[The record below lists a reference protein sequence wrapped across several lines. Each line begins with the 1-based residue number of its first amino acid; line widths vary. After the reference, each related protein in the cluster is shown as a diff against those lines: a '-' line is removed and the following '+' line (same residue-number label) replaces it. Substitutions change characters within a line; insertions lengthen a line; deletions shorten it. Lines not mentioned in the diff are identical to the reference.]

1 MPLVAGAWQITDMLP
16 HETTEARPVGS
27 AWRSRLHTVVF
38 EADTPA
44 GRLFDVAVMSLI
56 LLSVVAVSLETVP
69 DLPPR
74 FAELLRVVEWGLTG
88 VFTVEYLL
96 RLVAVRRPLAYAGSF
111 FGIVDLLAILPSWI
125 ALLFPA
131 TRVLL
136 VVRVFRVLRIF
147 RVLKLARF
155 ISEAHVITSA
165 LRASARKIT
174 VFLLAVCTIVIMV
187 GSLMY
192 LVEGPER
199 GFTSIPRSMYWTV
212 VTLTTVGYGD
222 IAPSSPLGQAIAS
235 LVMILGYGIIAVPTG
250 IVTAEIA
257 QQGRLLETTPLNTQM
272 CAMCGSGDHQNDS
285 RFCRR
290 CGAAL

>member
-1 MPLVAGAWQITDMLP
+1 MRQITAMP
-16 HETTEARPVGS
+16 PQQSPEARPEGS

-44 GRLFDVAVMSLI
+44 GRLFDVVIMGLI

-69 DLPPR
+69 DLPAAL
-74 FAELLRVVEWGLTG
+74 AEVLRVVEWGLTG
-88 VFTVEYLL
+88 IFTIEYLL
-96 RLVAVRRPLAYAGSF
+96 RLVAVQRPLAYAGSF
-111 FGIVDLLAILPSWI
+111 FGVVDLIAILPSWI
-125 ALLFPA
+125 ALIFPA
-131 TRVLL
+131 ARVLL
-136 VVRVFRVLRIF
+136 VMRVLRVLRVF

-155 ISEAHVITSA
+155 ISEAQVITGA

-187 GSLMY
+187 GALMY

-199 GFTSIPRSMYWTV
+199 GFTSIPRSMYWAV

-222 IAPSSPLGQAIAS
+222 IAPQSPLGQTIAS
-235 LVMILGYGIIAVPTG
+235 FVMILGYGIIAVPTG
-250 IVTAEIA
+250 IVTAELA
-257 QQGRLLETTPLNTQM
+257 QHGRHLDSAQLNTQV
-272 CAMCGSGDHQNDS
+272 CAACGLEDHQSDS
-285 RFCRR
+285 KFCRR